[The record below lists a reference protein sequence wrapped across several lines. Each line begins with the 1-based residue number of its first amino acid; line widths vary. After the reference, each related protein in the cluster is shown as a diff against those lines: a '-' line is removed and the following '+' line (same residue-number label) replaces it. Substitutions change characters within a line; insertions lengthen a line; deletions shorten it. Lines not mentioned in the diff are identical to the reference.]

1 MCTRRRIP
9 EPNNPVLIAVV
20 GGRDCSPEEAELA
33 EEVGR
38 EIARRGAVLIC
49 GGLTGVMEAAC
60 RGAWEEG
67 GITIGVLPG
76 ERREEANPYVRI
88 PIVTGLGEARNVI
101 IVKSAHAV
109 IAINGEYGTLSEIA
123 YALKAGIPVVG
134 LRTWKIEGGRIA
146 SDPIIRASGSRE
158 AVEKA
163 FRAIRGDEDLSG

>member
-1 MCTRRRIP
+1 MKRRIP
-9 EPNNPVLIAVV
+9 EPNNSILIAVV
-20 GGRDCSPEEAELA
+20 GGHDCSPEEAELA

-38 EIARRGAVLIC
+38 EIARRGAILIC

-123 YALKAGIPVVG
+123 YALRAGIPVIG
-134 LRTWKIEGGRIA
+134 LRTWKIEGGKSA
-146 SDPIIRASGSRE
+146 SDPIIRASDTKE
-158 AVEKA
+158 AVEKV
-163 FRAIRGDEDLSG
+163 FQAIRGEMRR